1 MDFDF
6 TEAQKMFRNTV
17 REFVEKELPVEFVR
31 KWDNDEKMS
40 WMPENI
46 RKKAAE
52 LGFMANHIPVE
63 YGGLGGEFVDEVIL
77 IEEVARRSPA
87 AAFSLGGGLFIRLIC
102 AYGNERQKNEYL
114 PKLAKGEIS
123 FCIGLTEP
131 AGGTDLLGALST
143 TAVEDGDEFVVNGQ
157 KIYITGAHVAS
168 YATALVI
175 TDKNAPKRHK
185 AMSLLF
191 IDLKSPGVEIRPLH
205 KVSMRGSGANEV
217 FFSDVRVPKSN
228 LLGQLNNGFFHLTTL
243 LNPERIICAATTVGL
258 AQGAFEIALDYAKTR
273 TAFGKPIG
281 QFQVLQHWLADM
293 AIEIEMGRLMT
304 YKAAWL
310 FANNKPCHL
319 EAAAAKVCTSEIAV
333 KTTTNAMELFAG
345 AGVIIDSDI
354 QRYFRDARQF
364 TFAPIS
370 NEMAR
375 NFIGELIGLPRSF

>member
-1 MDFDF
+1 MDFEF

-31 KWDNDEKMS
+31 KWDTDESITWLPK
-40 WMPENI
+40 EI
-46 RKKAAE
+46 FAKAAA
-52 LGFMANHIPVE
+52 LGFTANHVPTE
-63 YGGLGGEFVDEVIL
+63 YGGLGADFIDEVIL

-87 AAFSLGGGLFIRLIC
+87 AAFGLGGGLFIRLLC
-102 AYGNERQKNEYL
+102 SYGNEQQKSKYL
-114 PKLAKGEIS
+114 PEIARGDTR
-123 FCIGLTEP
+123 FCICLTEP

-143 TAVEDGDEFVVNGQ
+143 SAAADGDDFIVNGQ
-157 KIYITGAHVAS
+157 KIYITGAHVAD
-168 YATALVI
+168 YAMALVI
-175 TDKNAPKRHK
+175 TDKTAAKRHR
-185 AMSLLF
+185 AMSLLI
-191 IDLKSPGVEIRPLH
+191 IDLKSPGVDIRPLH
-205 KVSMRGSGANEV
+205 KISMRGSGANEV
-217 FFSDVRVPKSN
+217 FLSDVRVPKSN
-228 LLGQLNNGFFHLTTL
+228 LLGQMNNGFFHLTTL
-243 LNPERIICAATTVGL
+243 LNPERIVCAATTVGL
-258 AQGAFEIALDYAKTR
+258 AQGAFELALDYARTR

-281 QFQVLQHWLADM
+281 QFQALQHWLADM

-310 FANNKPCHL
+310 FSRNQPCHF

-345 AGVIIDSDI
+345 AGVIMDSDI

-375 NFIGELIGLPRSF
+375 NFIGELMGLPRSF